1 LKGGNNTEYF
11 HRVANDRKRKQ
22 TICSLQNGVTVVKG
36 TDELL
41 KLATEY
47 YKALFGP
54 GEGNNFEIS
63 DSL

>member
-1 LKGGNNTEYF
+1 
-11 HRVANDRKRKQ
+11 VANDRKRKQ
-22 TICSLQNGVTVVKG
+22 TICSLQNGVTVVRG

-41 KLATEY
+41 KLATGY